1 MFKKISITLI
11 LSLSLGFSAVNFPYP
26 QEKSYGNGT
35 INATSA
41 NRSSTLKN
49 RFESFLTRFYE
60 PGTCSGKPCARIKWD
75 TPAQTVSEGI
85 GYGMIVMV
93 YFSDNTTSYQDH
105 FDRLWTYYQSF
116 LNGNK
121 LMNWK
126 INGFSNVTND
136 GQNAATDAE
145 LDVALALVMA
155 HYQFGTSSGKNYLDT
170 ARSLIS
176 KIRSYEVSTNNLI
189 KPGDAWDSERN
200 PSYVSPATF
209 EIFKQVESGQA
220 AKWQSVIDANYTM
233 LRANQNST
241 SGLFSDW
248 CRDNGSHSRGNY
260 GYDAARTPWRIAWAN
275 AWYGHADAKTLLS
288 NLYSKF
294 LQNKNGSDIAG
305 ALQLTG
311 GSAGNDKNSTFVG
324 PFTNALSTSANQT
337 KMDNYWGVLMG
348 FTNEPYYSATLQLLT
363 GLLASGNMPNLANST
378 PGGPSSS
385 SRPSSSSGGASGS
398 QIDKFSDAGNESEDD
413 RGFAKTWEPW
423 YAYTD
428 KGSDGS
434 STIAN
439 AKSRKQVWN
448 KEKGACEEDD
458 AYTVV
463 LQDGSDWVAKI
474 TSYTLNQG
482 NNLYEPY
489 VALGLDA
496 EYNGTGGTSK
506 YSFSGCTGGFSYEY
520 KGEAHNFKVQLSTVE
535 DYAYHA
541 MEVTPAKTAWT
552 QVVAEIEELRQ
563 PSSWGVKV
571 PFNLNQ
577 INSFSWE
584 LKGDATVDGKP
595 VTGISKSTGSL
606 AIKNFK
612 CLGTMTFP
620 SYYAP
625 RCGSAT
631 PRSSSSGGSSSGVS
645 SSSGTTPV
653 ILHQGYLSN
662 GLNAMRNAVNLQ
674 AAGNAIIQIFDL
686 KGNAVRTQSFAQ
698 GSYIVSMAN
707 LPKGLY
713 IVKASSGSWK
723 QTVTVPV
730 R

>member
-1 MFKKISITLI
+1 MFKKVSIALI
-11 LSLSLGFSAVNFPYP
+11 LGLSLGFSAVNFPYP

-35 INATSA
+35 INATSP
-41 NRSSTLKN
+41 NRSTTLKS
-49 RFESFLTRFYE
+49 RFDSFLSRFYE
-60 PGTCSGKPCARIKWD
+60 TGTCPSNKPCARIKFD
-75 TPAQTVSEGI
+75 TPTQTVSEGI
-85 GYGMIVMV
+85 GYGMILMV
-93 YFSDNTTSYQDH
+93 YFSDNTTSYQDN

-126 INGFSNVTND
+126 INGFNGVAEM
-136 GQNAATDAE
+136 NAATDAE

-155 HYQFGTSSGKNYLDT
+155 HYQFGPSSGKNYLDT
-170 ARSLIS
+170 ARSLIG
-176 KIRSYEVSTNNLI
+176 KIRSYEVSTNNLL
-189 KPGDAWDSERN
+189 KPGDNWDSQRN
-200 PSYVSPATF
+200 PSYVSTAAL
-209 EIFKQVESGQA
+209 EIFKQVESAQA
-220 AKWQSVIDANYTM
+220 TKWQSVIDANYTM

-248 CRDNGSHSRGNY
+248 CSDAGAHLRGNY

-275 AWYGHADAKTLLS
+275 AWYGHQDAKTLLS

-294 LQNKNGSDIAG
+294 LQNKNASDISG
-305 ALQLTG
+305 PLELNGSG
-311 GSAGNDKNSTFVG
+311 GRDKNSTFVG
-324 PFTNALSTSANQT
+324 PFTNALSASNNQT
-337 KMDNYWGVLMG
+337 KMDSYWSTLIG
-348 FTNEPYYSATLQLLT
+348 FTNEPYYSAALQLIT
-363 GLLASGNMPNLANST
+363 GLLASGNMPNLATST
-378 PGGPSSS
+378 PGGPT
-385 SRPSSSSGGASGS
+385 PSSSSGGNVSGT
-398 QIDKFSDAGNESEDD
+398 QIDQFSTAGNEDD
-413 RGFAKTWEPW
+413 RSFAKTWEPW

-428 KGSDGS
+428 KGSDGA
-434 STIAN
+434 STLGN
-439 AKSRKQVWN
+439 VKSKKQVWN

-458 AYTVV
+458 AYAVI
-463 LQDGSDWVAKI
+463 LQDGNEWVAKI
-474 TSYTLNQG
+474 NNYNLEQG
-482 NNLYEPY
+482 SNLYEPY

-496 EYNGTGGTSK
+496 EYNGQGSAYK

-552 QVVAEIEELRQ
+552 QVDAPLEELRQ

-571 PFNLNQ
+571 TFDLNK

-584 LKGDATVDGKP
+584 LKGDATVDNKP
-595 VTGISKSTGSL
+595 VTGISKKTGSL

-612 CLGTMTFP
+612 CIGTMDFP

-631 PRSSSSGGSSSGVS
+631 PRSSSSAGSGGTS
-645 SSSGTTPV
+645 SSSGSVSPV
-653 ILHQGYLSN
+653 ILSQAVLNN
-662 GLNAMRNAVNLQ
+662 GLSAMHSAVNLQ
-674 AAGNAIIQIFDL
+674 AAGNATVQIFDL
-686 KGNAVRTQSFAQ
+686 KGNAVRTLTFAQ
-698 GSYIVSMAN
+698 GSYVVHIAD

-723 QTVTVPV
+723 QTVRVPV